1 MTNCEAVVFDYSAI
15 LDETRTAKDIMNDI
29 RTIQANINSLNEQI
43 ADILNSIE
51 KKGQ

>member
-1 MTNCEAVVFDYSAI
+1 MTNCKAVVFDYSAI
-15 LDETRTAKDIMNDI
+15 LDETRAAKDIMNDI
-29 RTIQANINSLNEQI
+29 RTTQANINSLNEQI